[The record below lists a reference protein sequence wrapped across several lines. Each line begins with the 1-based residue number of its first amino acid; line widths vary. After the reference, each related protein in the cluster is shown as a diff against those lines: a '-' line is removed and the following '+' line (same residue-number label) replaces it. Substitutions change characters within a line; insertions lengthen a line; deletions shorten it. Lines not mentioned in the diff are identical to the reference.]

1 MAAAAAA
8 AAVAGGQA
16 AVGGNHGAVGAAAEG
31 QPQQVT
37 ILQCHFLQN
46 KLDRFRIKIEK
57 IH

>member
-37 ILQCHFLQN
+37 ILQCHLKKLSWSSLIFLGL
-46 KLDRFRIKIEK
+46 K
-57 IH
+57 

>member
-8 AAVAGGQA
+8 AAVAGGQT

-31 QPQQVT
+31 QPQQV
-37 ILQCHFLQN
+37 IFY
-46 KLDRFRIKIEK
+46 KISFTVLGLKWKK